1 MITKWINVDE
11 EDEME
16 IGYPTDV
23 CHVSHI
29 GWDSSPSSAPSW
41 VRYFY
46 FLATIDIYDFPFIY
60 KFTTIIDLV

>member
-11 EDEME
+11 KEDEME

-23 CHVSHI
+23 RHVSHI

-41 VRYFY
+41 VRNLY
-46 FLATIDIYDFPFIY
+46 FLAGCNH
-60 KFTTIIDLV
+60 